1 VDKREDLKMAENV
14 QEFSGK
20 ERMLIDWMSVRNSI
34 LRSSSGEM
42 NVVYK
47 RSPMDESA
55 IIGVVVNLDLQF
67 ANAVGREFTEDEK
80 GAIDKAKELKDRNPE
95 QL

>member
-1 VDKREDLKMAENV
+1 MVENT
-14 QEFSGK
+14 QDFSGK
-20 ERMLIDWMSVRNSI
+20 ERMIIDWMSVRNAI

-42 NVVYK
+42 NVIYK

-55 IIGVVVNLDLQF
+55 IIGIVVNLDLQF
-67 ANAVGREFTEDEK
+67 ANAVGMEFTADEK
-80 GAIDKAKELKDRNPE
+80 AAIDKAKELKQINPE